1 MTEFTSP
8 TYVLDLR
15 DSSHRATLASV
26 TPGAEVA
33 VLVRPEDDEVVQ
45 PTRAKGTLSSDGE
58 LFEVFVSTGSGEQRH
73 SWNYDALKDA
83 IRAYSKS
90 HRG

>member
-15 DSSHRATLASV
+15 DSLHRTLLASAIR
-26 TPGAEVA
+26 GAEIT
-33 VLVRPEDDEVVQ
+33 VLVRPEDDEAAQ

-58 LFEVFVSTGSGEQRH
+58 LFEVSVFTSSGEQHH
-73 SWNYDALKDA
+73 SWNYEALKDA
-83 IRAYSKS
+83 ICAYS
-90 HRG
+90 